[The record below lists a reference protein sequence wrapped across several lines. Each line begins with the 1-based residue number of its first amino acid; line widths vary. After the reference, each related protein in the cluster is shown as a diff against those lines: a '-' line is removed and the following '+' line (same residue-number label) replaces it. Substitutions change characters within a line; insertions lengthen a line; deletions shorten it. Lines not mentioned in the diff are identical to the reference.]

1 MSTHPKAEV
10 YVKGVSILDVTLA
23 SVFDCK
29 NDQKPKLATTW
40 VISANRVLSAS
51 GWEPLKYVKRNSVA
65 VIFFWVINCLQ
76 GFLRAQKRAKKGLK
90 YKDRTLQ

>member
-1 MSTHPKAEV
+1 MSTHLKAEV

-40 VISANRVLSAS
+40 VISVNRVLSAS
-51 GWEPLKYVKRNSVA
+51 G
-65 VIFFWVINCLQ
+65 
-76 GFLRAQKRAKKGLK
+76 
-90 YKDRTLQ
+90 